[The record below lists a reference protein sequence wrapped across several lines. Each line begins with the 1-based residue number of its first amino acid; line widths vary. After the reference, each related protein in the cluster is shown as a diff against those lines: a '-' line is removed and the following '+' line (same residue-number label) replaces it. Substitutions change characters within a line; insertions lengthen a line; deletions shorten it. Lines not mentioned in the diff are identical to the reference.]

1 MIEIQIENKNSYKLL
16 TKKGSTGPINQKEPE
31 NLKTTSRSKNLTEDF
46 PDVYRAKIGT
56 DTRWANYPQTD
67 LTDTQCSPHDHSV
80 QKHSNLSQMIQKRNG
95 HTVTKD
101 LLDVW
106 VVGAFFSTLKKN
118 HQQKENCLF
127 SRHCVTLTIASIFIK
142 HNLPS

>member
-1 MIEIQIENKNSYKLL
+1 MIEIQIEKQNSYKSSP
-16 TKKGSTGPINQKEPE
+16 TKKGSTVPTNQKEPE

-67 LTDTQCSPHDHSV
+67 LTDTLCSQHDHSV

-95 HTVTKD
+95 HTV
-101 LLDVW
+101 
-106 VVGAFFSTLKKN
+106 
-118 HQQKENCLF
+118 CLCDKGSF
-127 SRHCVTLTIASIFIK
+127 RC
-142 HNLPS
+142 